1 MLQLSIPAALL
12 IALISTGARGEAPIG
27 TVMRLTPEQI
37 AAIENAKLKR
47 ATAAEAAAQ
56 SATIEDVTKTPR
68 RSLPIHGEAGFAVGT
83 GGYTA
88 FFGTVVTPLGDDGFA
103 AFSFETQNYGRNRRR
118 R

>member
-1 MLQLSIPAALL
+1 MIRSFTLAVLM
-12 IALISTGARGEAPIG
+12 IALGATAVKSEAPVG
-27 TVMRLTPEQI
+27 TVTRLSPEQI
-37 AAIENAKLKR
+37 AAIEDAKLNR
-47 ATAAEAAAQ
+47 ADTPATATVADLG
-56 SATIEDVTKTPR
+56 ATPKR
-68 RSLPIHGEAGFAVGT
+68 RFPVQGEAGFAVGT